1 MDLLAGMSLETL
13 AILPWMAAAVFALA
27 VGLWRPNR
35 LHWTLLGAVLLFAAV
50 SAGMGIYVL
59 NHIGD
64 PRWSPEGG
72 APLSVPSLS
81 GTPVVGQYLEPLDAV
96 LGGMAGGVNDFFAF
110 QAALPVALN
119 FFATSGWALLVSFPL
134 AVIAAGVSFTM
145 ARRRVAEFA
154 RYKAAVDSL
163 RAELDQVK
171 LQISSGRSDGPAV
184 P

>member
-27 VGLWRPNR
+27 VGLIRWRV
-35 LHWTLLGAVLLFAAV
+35 LHWAVVGAVLLLAAV
-50 SAGMGIYVL
+50 NAGAGIYIL
-59 NHIGD
+59 NNLGD
-64 PRWSPEGG
+64 SRWLVGVEP
-72 APLSVPSLS
+72 PLTAPSLS
-81 GTPVVGQYLEPLDAV
+81 GTPVVGQFLGPLDA
-96 LGGMAGGVNDFFAF
+96 AISGVVDTANQFHSF
-110 QAALPVALN
+110 QQSLAVALD
-119 FFATSGWALLVSFPL
+119 FLAKASWSLQLAFPA

-154 RYKAAVDSL
+154 RYKATVDAL